1 MSFKSIFNWLAI
13 DSNAIPFCASECV
26 ISRFPRE
33 DDETAKLGIAESSA
47 QWRLFSLN
55 RD

>member
-1 MSFKSIFNWLAI
+1 MFNWLAI

-33 DDETAKLGIAESSA
+33 DDEMAKLGIAESSA
-47 QWRLFSLN
+47 PMALIF
-55 RD
+55 